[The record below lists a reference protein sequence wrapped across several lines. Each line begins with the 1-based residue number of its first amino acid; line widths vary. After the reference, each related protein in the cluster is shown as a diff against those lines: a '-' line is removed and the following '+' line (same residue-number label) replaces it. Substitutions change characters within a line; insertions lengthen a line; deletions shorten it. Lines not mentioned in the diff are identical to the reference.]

1 MCKNISI
8 FGLILAAVFASAH
21 SFAAM
26 DQWTES
32 YRLESIIQYD
42 AAVKTM
48 DAIINKEPS
57 NDFAILRRGWLNYL
71 RGKHD
76 SAISDYK
83 KALKVNNQSLDAKLD
98 VILPLLAQQRWNEAA
113 KFSNEVLKVAPWNYY
128 AHVRLMI
135 AEEGQKRWKTLA
147 KHADEVYRR
156 YPSDATVLVYLA
168 RAQRWSGNIKA
179 ARSAYLKVL
188 KRIPGHIEA
197 SQYLLESM

>member
-1 MCKNISI
+1 MRKNIFI
-8 FGLILAAVFASAH
+8 FGLLLTAVFASAQ
-21 SFAAM
+21 SFAAI

-32 YRLESIIQYD
+32 YRLESVIQYD

-48 DAIINKEPS
+48 DAIIKNEPK

-83 KALKVNNQSLDAKLD
+83 KALTMNQQSLDAKLG
-98 VILPLLAQQRWNEAA
+98 VTLPLLAQKRWNEAA
-113 KFSNEVLKVAPWNYY
+113 KFSNEVLEIAPWNYY

-135 AEEGQKRWKTLA
+135 AEEGQKKWKTLA

-168 RAQRWSGNIKA
+168 RAQRWSGNQKA
-179 ARSAYLKVL
+179 ARSAFLKVL

-197 SQYLLESM
+197 SRFLLETM